1 MRFCLIGGLVVLA
14 AVSATLNAEPLAS
27 VQPAEQALQRFLDHN
42 RAERLALRDVSMK
55 VDIEASLPSLQKEG
69 KLSALRSISKLGKI
83 TYNMLEF
90 VGDNMV
96 KKDVIARYIKAEVE
110 AASNGHAK
118 AMAISAANY
127 KFHYHHTHADDY
139 WRLHLFRLEPRRKE
153 VGLFSGWMWIEDA
166 TGLPVRE
173 SGRLVKSP
181 SVFLSKIEFLRD
193 YEPRDGV
200 AVPTKIESKIETR
213 LVGTAKLRICFRD
226 VSFDNRPT
234 QLASRRLGDEH
245 NQ

>member
-1 MRFCLIGGLVVLA
+1 MRSCLIAGLLVLTA
-14 AVSATLNAEPLAS
+14 LSVALNAEPQAS
-27 VQPAEQALQRFLDHN
+27 VQPAEQALQRFMDHN
-42 RAERLALRDVSMK
+42 RAERLGLRDVSMK
-55 VDIEASLPSLQKEG
+55 VDIEASLPGLQKEG

-90 VGDNMV
+90 VGDNMI

-127 KFHYHHTHADDY
+127 RFHYHHTHADDY
-139 WRLHLFRLEPRRKE
+139 WKLHLFRLEPRRKE
-153 VGLFSGWMWIEDA
+153 VGLFSGWMWIEDS

-181 SVFLSKIEFLRD
+181 SVFLSKIEFMRD
-193 YEPRDGV
+193 YEPRDGI
-200 AVPTKIESKIETR
+200 AVPTRVESKIETR
-213 LVGTAKLRICFRD
+213 LVGVAELRIRFRD
-226 VSFDNRPT
+226 VSFENRPA
-234 QLASRRLGDEH
+234 QIASRQFGDER